1 MIMQDLSGVEE
12 VFKKSIEVAEKTT
25 ERLHKDMDQ
34 TQSVFMWQNNLLK
47 FYIENDIHKAIDY
60 AKELIDEHG

>member
-1 MIMQDLSGVEE
+1 MIMQDLQGVEE

-34 TQSVFMWQNNLLK
+34 T
-47 FYIENDIHKAIDY
+47 
-60 AKELIDEHG
+60 